1 MRVHIAG
8 ARGSTPA
15 TGPDHVEYGG
25 DTACIAVGGPEGVPD
40 LLIDA
45 GSGLRRVDHLLGGAP
60 FVGDLLLGHIHWDHV
75 FGIPFFKSGD
85 QPGAIVDVHMPDQ
98 GVDPESAI
106 RRMMSPPTF
115 PITPGDL
122 LGRWN
127 FHSLEPGEHKIGGY
141 RVLAE
146 EIPHK
151 GGRTFGYRIS
161 DSTSSLAYLSDH
173 SPVQL
178 GQGPDGHGAVH
189 PAALR
194 LAEDVDLLIHDAQF
208 FGDDWPRCVHYGH
221 STPTYAVRLGREARA
236 GKVLLFHHDPRRTDR
251 ELDQLG
257 EQFSGGDLPV
267 LVARQGMEIDV
278 GED

>member
-8 ARGSTPA
+8 CRGSTPA

-25 DTACIAVGGPEGVPD
+25 DTACIAVAGPEGVPD

-45 GSGLRRVDHLLGGAP
+45 GSGLRQVDHLLGGEP
-60 FVGDLLLGHIHWDHV
+60 FVGDLLLGHIHWDHIL
-75 FGIPFFKSGD
+75 GIPFFRSGD

-98 GVDPESAI
+98 GFDPESAI

-115 PITPGDL
+115 PITPSDL
-122 LGRWN
+122 FGRWN
-127 FHSLEPGEHKIGGY
+127 FHSLEPGEHKIGRY
-141 RVLAE
+141 RMLAE

-161 DSTSSLAYLSDH
+161 DGTSSLAYLSDH

-178 GQGPDGHGAVH
+178 GPGPDGHGAVH

-194 LAEDVDLLIHDAQF
+194 LAEEVDLLIHDAQF

-236 GKVLLFHHDPRRTDR
+236 GKLLLFHHDPRRTDR
-251 ELDQLG
+251 ELDQLS
-257 EQFSGGDLPV
+257 EQYSGDDLPV